1 VARVGQAWAHTGVPS
16 THVNDVVVV
25 LVIVLVIVLV
35 WRGPKTLPEIGKMF
49 GRGVR
54 EAREEI
60 NKSRGDDDTGSSSGP
75 TAA

>member
-1 VARVGQAWAHTGVPS
+1 VAGVGQARAHAGVPS
-16 THVNDVVVV
+16 THVNDIVVV

-54 EAREEI
+54 EARDEI
-60 NKSRGDDDTGSSSGP
+60 NKSRGDDDSGSSSGSTP
-75 TAA
+75 A